1 MAKIAA
7 LASLPA
13 PGAAGQGEN
22 WIWWLQPDLGLL
34 HSSHAIAHQRQA
46 KAAQRRQPC
55 QRQQRQ
61 VAQGQQ

>member
-1 MAKIAA
+1 VVLQTMAKIAA

-22 WIWWLQPDLGLL
+22 WIWWL

-46 KAAQRRQPC
+46 QAAQRRQPC
-55 QRQQRQ
+55 QRQQSQ